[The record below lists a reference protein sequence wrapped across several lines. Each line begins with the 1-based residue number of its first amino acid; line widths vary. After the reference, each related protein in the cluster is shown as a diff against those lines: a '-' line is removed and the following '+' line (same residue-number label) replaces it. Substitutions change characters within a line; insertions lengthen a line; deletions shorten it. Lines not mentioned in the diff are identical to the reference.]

1 MEWMTTTT
9 ILHGL
14 RDFSNAAAWERLVGR
29 FRVPIAA
36 FAREMGLDPTESE
49 DLSQIVLAEFAKAY
63 RQGRYQREHGRLSS
77 WLFGIAYRQSLKVL
91 RDRAHDP
98 RAGVETRII
107 TGTPAGAEASRV
119 WDGQW
124 QRTVLDLCLA
134 RARSEVEPETF
145 EAFDLTARRGLDAE
159 QAAAQLGVPVKSI
172 YNAKHRV
179 LKRIREL
186 SAEIESME

>member
-49 DLSQIVLAEFAKAY
+49 DLSQIVLAEFAK
-63 RQGRYQREHGRLSS
+63 
-77 WLFGIAYRQSLKVL
+77 AYRQSLKVL